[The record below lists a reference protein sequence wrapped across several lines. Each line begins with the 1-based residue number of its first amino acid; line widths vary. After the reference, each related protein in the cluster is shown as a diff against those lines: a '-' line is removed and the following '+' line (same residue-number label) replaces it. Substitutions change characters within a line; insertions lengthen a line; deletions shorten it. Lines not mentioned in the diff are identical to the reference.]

1 MTNQLKTNLR
11 EIRLYVYAGL
21 SIALM
26 LGAAAPARAQFQPR
40 PLNDPATGESYHIE
54 GAANFWIPT
63 ADMFVSSEGLEQ
75 TPTLIDF
82 KKDLGLQDQRFAN
95 LRLVLKAS
103 SGNKFFFQYTPIL
116 YTQTGAAPR
125 TIVFNGQRYPVNVPV
140 NSTLDW
146 KAYRIGYEYD
156 FVKMNRGY
164 GGFIVE
170 AKYTDV
176 RVELKT
182 PAVDEFAHAQAPIP
196 ALGGVVRVYAVPN
209 ISITAEVTGFKLPEK
224 LVKNTSAHYVDF
236 DIYGTL
242 NFTDNLGVQGG
253 YRSLDIGYVIKTDTG
268 SFTMKGPYIGVVA
281 RY

>member
-1 MTNQLKTNLR
+1 MTKQLK
-11 EIRLYVYAGL
+11 IRPCLYAAL
-21 SIALM
+21 SVTLVLA
-26 LGAAAPARAQFQPR
+26 AAAPARAQYQPR

-54 GAANFWIPT
+54 GAANYWMPT
-63 ADMFVSSEGLEQ
+63 ADMFVSSEGLGQ

-82 KKDLGLQDQRFAN
+82 KKDLGLQDQRFPN

-103 SGNKFFFQYTPIL
+103 SGNKFFLQFTPIT
-116 YTQTGAAPR
+116 YTQTGSTPR
-125 TIVFNGQRYPVNVPV
+125 TIIFNGQRYPVNVPV
-140 NSTLDW
+140 NSTLEW

-164 GGFIVE
+164 GGFILE

-182 PAVDEFAHAQAPIP
+182 PLLDEFAHAQAPIP
-196 ALGGVVRVYAVPN
+196 ALGGVVRVYVVPN
-209 ISITAEVTGFKLPEK
+209 ISVTAEVTGFKLPDK
-224 LVKNTSAHYVDF
+224 LIKNSSAHYVDF

-242 NFTDNLGVQGG
+242 NFTNNFGVQGG
-253 YRSLDIGYVIKTDTG
+253 YRSLDVGYAIKTDTG
-268 SFTMKGPYIGVVA
+268 TFTMKGPYIGGVV